1 MFQKNNINTRFWI
14 ITFIFLCITPILLE
28 YPRIVNH
35 AMQTDSIYSSGT
47 DGQNSLIDFDSN
59 IVFSGLPNN
68 AKILE
73 VNHSLISIIVFGD
86 EGLISFDKEGSIKYR
101 IPTIQGITFCF
112 QISTDTILLGIKE
125 KLYPNLWV
133 FNITSGLIIKRFG
146 VLQSEFFTQPL
157 KNHYILPMSGKLI
170 EENNQYYL
178 LLAFDSVLIKYD
190 INEEKIVKKIFM
202 PVKGIEFFDV
212 FPEFIEHKIETIIAI
227 KYDVSSGYVICLV
240 DYRKMKVEYMITPQ
254 KIGLNTIDGAEI
266 MKNTGHILI
275 YGDKIIQTEEKIIQ
289 KHIIVMDIMGRVIRN
304 EIIPEQTLIAPLD
317 FISSPSLILFYN
329 KSGLLSA
336 NILPFESK
344 TENKT
349 IDTISPFPRY
359 TPSAYKPSIRI
370 ERKNENFT
378 ILIGDFEVAEKNDR
392 THEIFVVNFTFSR
405 LEDLK
410 LFKIGLCSLP
420 EYENT
425 IPYISKISDDF
436 SFNYLSSFGDFYKI
450 FLDSA
455 EKIILSR
462 KNQDSLK
469 HLFPAK
475 SFEMIE
481 IEDVDADGV
490 KDYVYFERSNTFGS
504 PSLEIQCF
512 SGKNYQML
520 WNTQLKAEE
529 FHYGGFR
536 DISVISDIN
545 NDGFS
550 DIVFLLQQVDNN
562 NVPLNYLDYNGTS
575 TKLRVISGFDGN
587 IIKEI
592 NWNRRIGYENLVA
605 RIHAVHRII
614 QPAIGEGI
622 LIVPETRLKSN
633 YNRTNEF
640 LFFYV
645 VKEDALYVKYI
656 NHSQV
661 FNTLN
666 AIFPYDFY
674 CEPILDVNGDG
685 YPELLF
691 EGFNNESKQNYFIRL
706 ISDIKWQNNVS
717 NIYTWDSDNISNTY
731 DIIWQKN
738 ETQFP
743 DELIRN
749 PNELNLGISRLPL
762 STNMIK
768 VGSNLPHLIYMYGNQ
783 SKTVNYRIQDL
794 NNGNITNTISFSFN
808 EKVALFTKDFNNN
821 GWLDHVISSIDMNLR
836 KTTFKLID
844 GYTGSMIKQI
854 ELYIYEKYFCIVP
867 EMEDNQHMPI
877 DLSQISNSRTNI
889 FLERLNE
896 MQDIMGINSYVS
908 GFNYISDLSN
918 INFFEFGDLNTD
930 LKFNLSEYFIFQ
942 INNAFSISKF
952 GEKNPIILKQ
962 SNSLAVYQFNF
973 NSINAFIKEKRMIL
987 TEKNRPITIFNLDF
1001 SNVSTNSESS
1011 AILKSNIFYNIIDIK
1026 GVDNQRFWAYNV
1038 GIEGVFYD
1046 NFISFTTNP
1055 ISQVIKVRKN
1065 ALINNI
1071 QISFLDQNCF
1081 SRLFF
1086 FEVKPVIINIDSII
1100 GISIILGIFVVLIK
1114 SIKRINK
1121 QKELVEYLNK

>member
-1 MFQKNNINTRFWI
+1 MFQKNNLNTKFWI
-14 ITFIFLCITPILLE
+14 IIFICLCITPILLE

-35 AMQTDSIYSSGT
+35 AMQTDSIYSSN
-47 DGQNSLIDFDSN
+47 DAQNTLIDFDSS

-68 AKILE
+68 AKMLE
-73 VNHSLISIIVFGD
+73 LNHSFISIIVFGD

-112 QISTDTILLGIKE
+112 QISSDTILLGIKE

-133 FNITSGLIIKRFG
+133 VNITSGLIIKRFG

-157 KNHYILPMSGKLI
+157 KNHYILPISGKLI
-170 EENNQYYL
+170 EENNQSYL
-178 LLAFDSVLIKYD
+178 LLAYDSVLIKYD
-190 INEEKIVKKIFM
+190 IKEEKIVNKMVM

-212 FPEFIEHKIETIIAI
+212 FPEFIDYKIETIIAI
-227 KYDVSSGYVICLV
+227 KYYVSDGYVICLV
-240 DYRKMKVEYMITPQ
+240 DYRKMNVDYLITPQ
-254 KIGLNTIDGAEI
+254 KMGLNKIDSAEI
-266 MKNTGHILI
+266 MQNTGHILI

-289 KHIIVMDIMGRVIRN
+289 KHIIVIDIKGKVIRN
-304 EIIPEQTLIAPLD
+304 EIISEETLIAPLD
-317 FISSPSLILFYN
+317 FIGSPSLILFYN
-329 KSGLLSA
+329 KSGRLSV

-344 TENKT
+344 SENKT
-349 IDTISPFPRY
+349 IDTLSPFPRY
-359 TPSAYKPSIRI
+359 NPGAYNPSIRI
-370 ERKNENFT
+370 ERKNDSF
-378 ILIGDFEVAEKNDR
+378 ILLIGDFEVAEKIDR
-392 THEIFVVNFTFSR
+392 THEIFVANFTFSG
-405 LEDLK
+405 LEDIILT
-410 LFKIGLCSLP
+410 KIGLNSLP
-420 EYENT
+420 EYETT
-425 IPYISKISDDF
+425 IPYISKISNDF
-436 SFNYLSSFGDFYKI
+436 SFNYLSSFGDFYKV
-450 FLDSA
+450 FLDSS

-462 KNQDSLK
+462 KNQDDLK

-475 SFEMIE
+475 SFEMIK

-490 KDYVYFERSNTFGS
+490 KDFVYFERSNTFGS
-504 PSLEIQCF
+504 PSIEIQCF

-536 DISVISDIN
+536 DISVINDIN
-545 NDGFS
+545 DDGFS

-562 NVPLNYLDYNGTS
+562 NVPLNYVDYNGTS

-592 NWNRRIGYENLVA
+592 KWNRRIGYENFVA
-605 RIHAVHRII
+605 RIHAIHRIS
-614 QPAIGEGI
+614 QPNIGEGL

-633 YNRTNEF
+633 YNRSNEF

-645 VKEDALYVKYI
+645 IKEDILYVKYL

-666 AIFPYDFY
+666 EIFPFDFY

-691 EGFNNESKQNYFIRL
+691 EGFNNESKKNYFIRL

-743 DELIRN
+743 DDLIRN
-749 PNELNLGISRLPL
+749 PNELRLGNSRLPL

-794 NNGNITNTISFSFN
+794 IDGNITNTISFSYN

-821 GWLDHVISSIDMNLR
+821 GWLDHVISSIDINMR
-836 KTTFKLID
+836 KTTFKFID
-844 GYTGSMIKQI
+844 GYTGSMITKI
-854 ELYIYEKYFCIVP
+854 ELNNYEKYFCIVP
-867 EMEDNQHMPI
+867 EMEDAQYMPI
-877 DLSQISNSRTNI
+877 VLSQISNTGMNI
-889 FLERLNE
+889 SLERLTE
-896 MQDIMGINSYVS
+896 MHDMMGIHSYVS
-908 GFNYISDLSN
+908 GYNYISDLSN
-918 INFFEFGDLNTD
+918 VYLYEFGDVKTD
-930 LKFNLSEYFIFQ
+930 LKFNLSKYFIFQ
-942 INNAFSISKF
+942 INNAFSISKI

-962 SNSLAVYQFNF
+962 TNSLAVYQFNF
-973 NSINAFIKEKRMIL
+973 NPINAFIKEKEMIL
-987 TEKNRPITIFNLDF
+987 TEKNRPITIFKLNF
-1001 SNVSTNSESS
+1001 SNSSTNSESS
-1011 AILKSNIFYNIIDIK
+1011 AILKSNIFHNIIDIT

-1038 GIEGVFYD
+1038 GIEGIFYD
-1046 NFISFTTNP
+1046 NFISFTNNAN
-1055 ISQVIKVRKN
+1055 SQEINVRKN
-1065 ALINNI
+1065 PLINNI
-1071 QISFLDQNCF
+1071 QISFLDQNCY
-1081 SRLFF
+1081 SKMLF
-1086 FEVKPVIINIDSII
+1086 FEVKAEIINIDSII
-1100 GISIILGIFVVLIK
+1100 GISIIVGIFVVVIK
-1114 SIKRINK
+1114 SIIRINK
-1121 QKELVEYLNK
+1121 RKDLVDFFE